1 MKKVYIVLAHTGTIL
16 SRIIKIVTGAEYTHA
31 SISLDEDLEKMYSF
45 GRKYTYIAFIGGFVK
60 EGNTFGTFKR
70 FYNTE
75 ISVYELEVTDEQY
88 AKVCEKIEYL
98 KVHKEEY
105 KFNILGLALAGIN
118 KKVDRE
124 KTFYCAEFVKS
135 LLVKSEI
142 IKENDLPKVIKP
154 EDFKNLKDGKLIY
167 KGLFKTYKNRVKNQ
181 EFIEY
186 LNFLFSKKNYSN
198 P

>member
-1 MKKVYIVLAHTGTIL
+1 MKKLYIVLAHTGTIL

-31 SISLDEDLEKMYSF
+31 SIALDEDLEKMYSF

-60 EGNTFGTFKR
+60 EGCSFGTFKR

-88 AKVCEKIEYL
+88 EKAYETIEYI
-98 KVHKEEY
+98 KTHKEEY

-118 KKVDRE
+118 KNVNRD
-124 KTFYCAEFVKS
+124 KTYYCAEFVKY
-135 LLVKSEI
+135 LLEKSSI
-142 IKENDLPKVIKP
+142 STNGLPKVVKP
-154 EDFKNLKDGKLIY
+154 ENFKDLKGVKLIY
-167 KGLFKTYKNRVKNQ
+167 KGLFKTYKNRIKNR

-186 LNFLFSKKNYSN
+186 LNFLFTKKKYSN
-198 P
+198 S